1 MTDKDKKWLVIGGG
15 VIAAIVIISLVK
27 GKTDTSGAASDPTGN
42 GSAPATTPFSAA
54 YVSDTLLEAMRYG
67 GTDEDA
73 IINAL
78 KNVSPA
84 QFNLVIKDFGKQSY
98 NSIMGNQINYFPLSP
113 LPLEPL
119 KVWLKSE
126 LSTSTYN
133 TLRLKYQSLNY
144 L

>member
-1 MTDKDKKWLVIGGG
+1 MTDKDKKWLLIGGG
-15 VIAAIVIISLVK
+15 VIAAIVVVSLVK

-42 GSAPATTPFSAA
+42 GSAPATTPFNAA

-67 GTDEDA
+67 GTDEEA

-84 QFNLVIKDFGKQSY
+84 QFKLVIADFAKQSY
-98 NSIMGNQINYFPLSP
+98 NSVMGNQINYFPITP

-126 LSTSTYN
+126 LSASTYN